1 MQQELKVLI
10 IGLGLIGCSLGL
22 ALKESPRVKTIMGFD
37 NDPVALQKAADIG
50 IIDSSVTLESGVPE
64 ADIIFLCTPLG
75 SYGPLLGRIKA
86 DMQPGTIVSDVG
98 STKEQVMKLFQ
109 DLPEQVFGIGG
120 HPMAGSE
127 IKGINGAD
135 RYLFE
140 NAVYCLTPDPGLPES
155 VLASLIDLLR
165 ITGARIKIMEAAVHD
180 ELVATVSHIPHLTA
194 VALVNL
200 TRGSEDHLMMAAGGF
215 RDTTRI
221 ASSSPEIWNDI
232 LFFNRNHILQQLDA
246 LILNLNSLKGA
257 LANSDADYINEE
269 LKTAKQIRDQIP
281 RVHRGLIPSFYDIV
295 CIVPDKPGI
304 IGQLGFIL
312 GQEDINIVD
321 IEILRVREGDGGTIR
336 LGVPSEAAARKAVT
350 VLKDHSIK
358 AWQR

>member
-1 MQQELKVLI
+1 MQQEVKILL
-10 IGLGLIGCSLGL
+10 IGLGLMGGSLGL
-22 ALKESPRVKTIMGFD
+22 ALQESPRVYKIMGFD
-37 NDPVALQKAADIG
+37 GDPEALQKAVDMG
-50 IIDSSVTLESGVPE
+50 IIDSPVSLERGVPE

-75 SYGPLLGRIKA
+75 SYAALLGSIKA
-86 DMQPGTIVSDVG
+86 ELRPGTIISDVG
-98 STKEQVMKLFQ
+98 STKEEVMKLFQ
-109 DLPEQVFGIGG
+109 DLPEQVWGIGG

-127 IKGINGAD
+127 IKGIQGAD

-140 NAVYCLTPDPGLPES
+140 NAVYCLTPTHSLPKIVLES
-155 VLASLIDLLR
+155 LVDLLGV
-165 ITGARIKIMEAAVHD
+165 TGARIKIIEAAVHD
-180 ELVATVSHIPHLTA
+180 ELVATVSHIPHLAA

-200 TRGSEDHLMMAAGGF
+200 TGGSDDNLMMAAGGF

-221 ASSSPEIWNDI
+221 ASSNPEIWNDI
-232 LFFNRNHILQQLDA
+232 LFFNRNHILKQLDL
-246 LILNLNSLKGA
+246 LIINLQHSRDA
-257 LANSDADYINEE
+257 LANNDTEYINEA
-269 LKTAKQIRDQIP
+269 LNQAKQIRDKIP

-336 LGVPSEAAARKAVT
+336 LGVPSESAARKAVT
-350 VLKDHSIK
+350 VLKAHEIK
-358 AWQR
+358 AWIR